1 MNFKN
6 ALPLVINTTSVK
18 KRIIHHTLF
27 WLAYVSYKTYLNIA
41 SYPRGKDPIPFIDI
55 FNTSVKAQLSFLL
68 IKVPLVYTLF
78 AIVNQFNTKNWGVV
92 KTFFCSLILLLAGT
106 FLFTVFNDLFVLPYI
121 YGLPGDDLLD
131 IGISSI
137 LYNAFVLAFLC
148 GTALAIK
155 LVRINLQIRKREEE
169 TARKKLLTEL
179 QFLKSQIN
187 PHFLFNTLNN
197 IYGLARKKSDDTAEV
212 VMKLSK
218 LLRFMLY
225 ETAQSSIN
233 IADELK
239 VVKDY
244 IELEQLRYGTRL
256 DIEYTEDIDHLE
268 QQITPLILIPF
279 VENAFKHGLSETR
292 FHSYIKI
299 HTFLKKGYLLFSIEN
314 SKSENE
320 GKAPER
326 IGLKNVKRQLELLY
340 PEHDLKIN
348 LTPETFKVTLTI
360 NLSKNATL

>member
-1 MNFKN
+1 
-6 ALPLVINTTSVK
+6 VK
-18 KRIIHHTLF
+18 ERIIHHILF
-27 WLAYVSYKTYLNIA
+27 WLAYVAYKTYLNIT
-41 SYPRGKDPIPFIDI
+41 SFPQGESPTPFMEI
-55 FNTSVKAQLSFLL
+55 FGTSIQAQLIYLI
-68 IKVPLVYTLF
+68 IKVPLVYSLF
-78 AIVNQFNTKNWGVV
+78 AVVNRFNTKNWGII
-92 KTFFCSLILLLAGT
+92 KTFFASFSLLLIAT
-106 FLFTVFNDLFVLPYI
+106 CLFTILSDLFVLPYI
-121 YGLPGDDLLD
+121 YGISDISFSD
-131 IGISSI
+131 IGISSM
-137 LYNAFVLAFLC
+137 LYNAFVLVFVC

-225 ETAQSSIN
+225 ETAQASIN
-233 IADELK
+233 IDDELK

-244 IELEQLRYGTRL
+244 IELEQLRYGSRL
-256 DIEYTEDIDHLE
+256 NIEYHEDIDYLE

-292 FHSYIKI
+292 FNSYIKI
-299 HTFLKKGYLLFSIEN
+299 HTILKKGHLHFSIEN

-320 GKAPER
+320 GRAPER

-348 LTPETFKVTLTI
+348 ITPETFKVTLTI
-360 NLSKNATL
+360 NLSNNATL

>member
-1 MNFKN
+1 MKE
-6 ALPLVINTTSVK
+6 
-18 KRIIHHTLF
+18 RIIHHILF
-27 WLAYVSYKTYLNIA
+27 WLAYVAYKTYLNIA
-41 SYPRGKDPIPFIDI
+41 SFPQGEDAIPFIEI
-55 FNTSVKAQLSFLL
+55 LSTSVQAQLIYLV
-68 IKVPLVYTLF
+68 IKVPLVYSLF
-78 AIVNQFNTKNWGVV
+78 AVVNRFNTKNWGVI
-92 KTFFCSLILLLAGT
+92 KTFFASFSLLLIAT
-106 FLFTVFNDLFVLPYI
+106 CLFTILSDLFVLPYI
-121 YGLPGDDLLD
+121 YGFSEISISD
-131 IGISSI
+131 ISISSMF
-137 LYNAFVLAFLC
+137 YNAFVLVFVS

-225 ETAQSSIN
+225 ETAQASIN
-233 IADELK
+233 IDDELK

-244 IELEQLRYGTRL
+244 IELEQLRYGSRL
-256 DIEYTEDIDHLE
+256 DIEYHEDIDYLE

-299 HTFLKKGYLLFSIEN
+299 HTILKKGNLHFSIEN

-320 GKAPER
+320 GRAPER

-348 LTPETFKVTLTI
+348 ITPETFKVTLTI
-360 NLSKNATL
+360 NLSNNATL

>member
-1 MNFKN
+1 
-6 ALPLVINTTSVK
+6 VK
-18 KRIIHHTLF
+18 ERILHHLLF
-27 WLAYVSYKTYLNIA
+27 WFAYVAYKTYLNV
-41 SYPRGKDPIPFIDI
+41 SSFPQGDVPTPFIEV
-55 FNTSVKAQLSFLL
+55 FSTSIKAQLTFLT
-68 IKVPLVYTLF
+68 IKVPLVYALF
-78 AIVNQFNTKNWGVV
+78 AVVNKFNTKNWGVV
-92 KTFFCSLILLLAGT
+92 TTFFSSFFLLLTGT
-106 FLFTVFNDLFVLPYI
+106 FLFTILNDQFVIPYI
-121 YGLPGDDLLD
+121 YGFPGKSLFD
-131 IGISSI
+131 ISLSSM
-137 LYNAFVLAFLC
+137 LYDAFLLVFVC

-225 ETAQSSIN
+225 ETTQSSIK
-233 IADELK
+233 IEDELK

-244 IELEQLRYGTRL
+244 IELEQLRYGSRL
-256 DIEYTEDIDHLE
+256 NIEYHEDIDHLE

-299 HTFLKKGYLLFSIEN
+299 VTILKKGHLHFTIEN
-314 SKSENE
+314 SKPENE
-320 GKAPER
+320 GRAPER

-348 LTPETFKVTLTI
+348 ITPEAFKVTLTI
-360 NLSKNATL
+360 NLSNNATL

>member
-1 MNFKN
+1 VQRRV
-6 ALPLVINTTSVK
+6 LQHIV
-18 KRIIHHTLF
+18 F
-27 WLAYVSYKTYLNIA
+27 WLAYLAYKIYLNVSSFPKSEDPA
-41 SYPRGKDPIPFIDI
+41 SFVEI
-55 FNTSVKAQLSFLL
+55 FTIVLQSQLTFLV
-68 IKVPLVYTLF
+68 IKIPLVYSLF
-78 AIVNQFNTKNWGVV
+78 AVVTRFNSKIWGTV
-92 KTFFCSLILLLAGT
+92 KTFFVSLLLLSGCT
-106 FLFTVFNDLFVLPYI
+106 ILFTLLNDLFVVPYI
-121 YGLPGDDLLD
+121 YELPGPAISQ
-131 IGISSI
+131 IGLSSI
-137 LYNAFVLAFLC
+137 LYNAFVLVFVC

-155 LVRINLQIRKREEE
+155 LVRLNLQMRKKEEE
-169 TARKKLLTEL
+169 TARKKLAAEL

-197 IYGLARKKSDDTAEV
+197 IYGLARKKDDNTAEV

-225 ETAQSSIN
+225 ETSQQSIN

-256 DIEYTEDIDHLE
+256 NISYLEDIDVQE

-292 FHSYIKI
+292 FNSYITI
-299 HTFLKKGYLLFSIEN
+299 HTILKKGRLSFSIEN
-314 SKSENE
+314 SKSETE
-320 GKAPER
+320 EKSTER

-340 PEHDLKIN
+340 PEHDLKIE
-348 LTPETFKVTLTI
+348 TSEHTFKVHLTI
-360 NLSKNATL
+360 NLSKNATI

>member
-1 MNFKN
+1 MKE
-6 ALPLVINTTSVK
+6 
-18 KRIIHHTLF
+18 RIIHHILF
-27 WLAYVSYKTYLNIA
+27 WLAYLAYKTYLNIA
-41 SYPRGKDPIPFIDI
+41 SYPQGEDPIPFVEV
-55 FNTSVKAQLSFLL
+55 FSTSIKAQLTFLI
-68 IKVPLVYTLF
+68 IKVPLVYSLF
-78 AIVNQFNTKNWGVV
+78 AVVNKFNTKNWGIV
-92 KTFFCSLILLLAGT
+92 KTFFSSFLLLILST
-106 FLFTVFNDLFVLPYI
+106 CLFTILNDLFVVSYI
-121 YGLPGDDLLD
+121 YGFPAQSLFD
-131 IGISSI
+131 IGLSSI
-137 LYNAFVLAFLC
+137 LYNVFILVFVC
-148 GTALAIK
+148 GSALAIK

-197 IYGLARKKSDDTAEV
+197 IYGLARKKSDNTAEV

-225 ETAQSSIN
+225 ETAQASIN
-233 IADELK
+233 IDDELK

-244 IELEQLRYGTRL
+244 IELEQLRYGSRL
-256 DIEYTEDIDHLE
+256 DIEYKEDIDYLE

-299 HTFLKKGYLLFSIEN
+299 HTILKKGHLHFSIEN

-320 GKAPER
+320 GRSPER

-348 LTPETFKVTLTI
+348 ITPETFKVTLTI
-360 NLSKNATL
+360 NLSNNATL

>member
-1 MNFKN
+1 MKE
-6 ALPLVINTTSVK
+6 
-18 KRIIHHTLF
+18 RIIHHILF
-27 WLAYVSYKTYLNIA
+27 WLAYLAYKTYLNIA
-41 SYPRGKDPIPFIDI
+41 SYPQGEDPIPFVEV
-55 FNTSVKAQLSFLL
+55 FSTSIKAQLTFLL
-68 IKVPLVYTLF
+68 IKVPLVYSLF
-78 AIVNQFNTKNWGVV
+78 TVVNKFNTKNWGIV
-92 KTFFCSLILLLAGT
+92 KTFFSSFGLLLLGT
-106 FLFTVFNDLFVLPYI
+106 CLFTILNDLFVIPYI
-121 YGLPGDDLLD
+121 YGFPGESLFD
-131 IGISSI
+131 IGLSSI
-137 LYNAFVLAFLC
+137 LYNAFVLVFVC

-225 ETAQSSIN
+225 ETAQASIN
-233 IADELK
+233 IDDELK

-244 IELEQLRYGTRL
+244 IELEQLRYGSRL
-256 DIEYTEDIDHLE
+256 DIEYHEDIDYLE

-292 FHSYIKI
+292 FNSYIKI
-299 HTFLKKGYLLFSIEN
+299 HTILKKGHLHFSIEN

-320 GKAPER
+320 GRAPER

-340 PEHDLKIN
+340 PEHDLNITI
-348 LTPETFKVTLTI
+348 TPETFKVTLTI
-360 NLSKNATL
+360 NLSNNATL